1 MLTDSLVAAC
11 FVRGADLN
19 ADRLLKVLYNFW
31 RQFIGRSTS
40 AHINVHFESYQGRH
54 ESLILANQHDIA
66 TSRARLFE
74 EVLDGDGCNV
84 LAARRDYQLL
94 NAPRDLEM
102 LIVVNSA
109 LVASCKVTVLVN
121 AFQGGFI
128 VLKVAHHNMPAF
140 DSNLALALLVRV
152 RNFDVAARHA
162 LTCVLQTKV
171 IHEVDCGA
179 TGRLTE
185 TVHVLQW
192 DVQ

>member
-11 FVRGADLN
+11 FVRGADLD
-19 ADRLLKVLYNFW
+19 ADRFLKVLYNFR
-31 RQFIGRSTS
+31 RQFIRRSAS
-40 AHINVHFESYQGRH
+40 AHIDVHLESDQGRH
-54 ESLILANQHDIA
+54 ESLVLANKHDIA
-66 TSRARLFE
+66 TRRACLFE
-74 EVLDGDGCNV
+74 QVFDGHGGHV

-94 NAPRDLEM
+94 DAPRDLEM

-109 LVASCKVTVLVN
+109 LIASCKVTVLVD

-128 VLKVAHHNMPAF
+128 VLKVAHHNMPAL
-140 DSNLALALLVRV
+140 DSNLALALLVGV
-152 RNFDVAARHA
+152 RNFDVAACHA

-179 TGRLTE
+179 ARRFTE
-185 TVHVLQW
+185 TIHVLQW